1 MKTLSLVLGI
11 LTILGMLF
19 GAIPCLGAINW
30 LNIPLA
36 IVGLILGIL
45 AYTKKD
51 ETPKGSAIAG
61 IAMCGIAVIFGSIR
75 LILGGGIV

>member
-36 IVGLILGIL
+36 IVGLIVGVV

-51 ETPKGSAIAG
+51 ETPKGSAVAG
-61 IAMCGIAVIFGSIR
+61 IVMCGIAIVIGSIR
-75 LILGGGIV
+75 LILGGGII

>member
-19 GAIPCLGAINW
+19 ATIPCLGAFNW

-36 IVGLILGIL
+36 IVGLIVGVV

-51 ETPKGSAIAG
+51 ETPKGNAVAG
-61 IAMCGIAVIFGSIR
+61 IVMCGIAIVIGSIR
-75 LILGGGIV
+75 LILGGGII

>member
-19 GAIPCLGAINW
+19 ATIPCLGAFNW

-36 IVGLILGIL
+36 IVGLIVGVV

-51 ETPKGSAIAG
+51 ETPKGNAVAG
-61 IAMCGIAVIFGSIR
+61 IVMCGIAIVIGSIR

>member
-19 GAIPCLGAINW
+19 AAIPCLGAINW

-36 IVGLILGIL
+36 IVGLIVGVV

-51 ETPKGSAIAG
+51 ETPKGSAVAG
-61 IAMCGIAVIFGSIR
+61 IVMCGIAIVIGSIR

>member
-36 IVGLILGIL
+36 IVGLIVGVV

-51 ETPKGSAIAG
+51 ETPKGNAVAG
-61 IAMCGIAVIFGSIR
+61 IVMCGIAIVIGSIR
-75 LILGGGIV
+75 LILGGGII